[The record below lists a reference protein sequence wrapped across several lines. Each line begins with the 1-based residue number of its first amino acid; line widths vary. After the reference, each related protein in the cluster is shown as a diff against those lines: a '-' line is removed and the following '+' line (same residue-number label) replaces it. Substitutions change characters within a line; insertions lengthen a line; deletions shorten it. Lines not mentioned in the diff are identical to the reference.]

1 VFEGNWDMCKNSTL
15 RIVVFSKLEVMR
27 PYQAN
32 KAGLTTRK
40 LQLKSNDVQPQWM
53 KYNDMI
59 AEILFMN
66 ID

>member
-1 VFEGNWDMCKNSTL
+1 
-15 RIVVFSKLEVMR
+15 MR

-32 KAGLTTRK
+32 KAGLTIRK